1 MTDLSIVRVDSIAKY
16 RNYLL
21 PLMDCIS
28 IILGYYLVSV
38 LITDSF
44 LMQPTSAVTRNEILI
59 SIVLAIIVFQIIFRI
74 SKRYTNIIRYENN
87 QDYILYIVLS
97 LISSLIVSLIE
108 EIALRMVNPSIKLNL
123 VIGLVIGIIMI
134 AYRLII
140 RYVLLYDVVNK
151 GINYNSENQKK
162 LLIIGGGYSAN
173 DIIKTINSTLK
184 GEYDIIGIIDDN
196 KKRIGYSV
204 AGVRIIGDRN
214 DIIKLC
220 EQFEIDEIFFSI
232 VNIDNKN
239 KKEILELCSKTDAKV
254 KVLPS
259 LTELITEENLY
270 HSLRDVGIEDLLG
283 REPVELDN
291 HNIKNLIQGKII
303 LVTGAGGSIGSE
315 LCRQIMLHNP
325 KQILLLDNYENSL
338 YDIELELKTTH
349 PNNDIRAIVANIR
362 EKERLDAIFN
372 KYSPEIVFHAAAH
385 KHVPLMENNP
395 TEAIK
400 NNVFGTYNLVNCS
413 DKYNVKR
420 FILISTDKAVN
431 PTNIMGATKRLCEM
445 IIQAKDKSSKTEY
458 VAVRFG
464 NVLGSNGSVIP
475 LFKRQL
481 AHGGPLTV
489 THKEITRFFM
499 TIPEAVALVLQ
510 AITYA
515 EGGEIFVLDMGEP
528 VKIYDLAKSLIEL
541 SGYTLGKDMNI
552 EITGMRPGEKLYE
565 ELLMDEE
572 NLQKTNHEKIF
583 ITQSMDFTM
592 DDIEHKLE
600 MFRKIINHEDSTK
613 EEIKKTMKK
622 CVPTYKEP
630 EEVNGE

>member
-1 MTDLSIVRVDSIAKY
+1 MNVDSIAKY

-21 PLMDCIS
+21 PIMDCVS
-28 IILGYYLVSV
+28 IVLGYYLVSV

-44 LMQPTSAVTRNEILI
+44 MMRPTSVVTRNEILI
-59 SIVLAIIVFQIIFRI
+59 SIVIAIIVFQIIFRL
-74 SKRYTNIIRYENN
+74 SKRYTHIIRYENS
-87 QDYILYIVLS
+87 QDYLLYIVLS
-97 LISSLIVSLIE
+97 LMSSLIVSGIE
-108 EIALRMVNPSIKLNL
+108 HLFFKMKNPSIKLNL
-123 VIGLVIGIIMI
+123 LVGLVIGIIMVS
-134 AYRLII
+134 YRLIL
-140 RYVLLYDVVNK
+140 RYVLLSDAAHK
-151 GINYNSENQKK
+151 GIRQTSENRKR

-173 DIIKTINSTLK
+173 NIIKTIKSTMR
-184 GEYDIIGIIDDN
+184 GQYEIVGIVDDN

-214 DIIKLC
+214 DIIKIC
-220 EQFEIDEIFFSI
+220 EANDVDEIFFSI

-239 KKEILELCSKTDAKV
+239 KKEILEICGKTNAKV
-254 KVLPS
+254 KVLPG
-259 LTELITEENLY
+259 LTELISEENLY

-283 REPVELDN
+283 RDPVELDN
-291 HNIKNLIQGKII
+291 QNIKNLIQEHVV

-315 LCRQIMLHNP
+315 LTRQIMIHNP
-325 KQILLLDNYENSL
+325 KQLLLLDNYENSL
-338 YDIELELKTTH
+338 YDIELELKTNH

-362 EKERLDAIFN
+362 EKERLDAIFE
-372 KYSPEIVFHAAAH
+372 KYKPEIVFHAAAH

-413 DKYNVKR
+413 DEYNVKR

-445 IIQAKDKSSKTEY
+445 IIQAKDKQSDTEY

-464 NVLGSNGSVIP
+464 NVLGSNGSVVP
-475 LFKRQL
+475 LFKKQL

-541 SGYTLGKDMNI
+541 SGYTLGEDMEI

-572 NLQKTNHEKIF
+572 NLESTKHEKIF
-583 ITQSMDFTM
+583 ITEPMDMTM
-592 DDIEHKLE
+592 DDVEDKLD
-600 MFRKIINHEDSTK
+600 MFREILNDENTSK
-613 EEIKKTMKK
+613 EEIKETMKI
-622 CVPTYKEP
+622 CVPTYREP
-630 EEVNGE
+630 DEVNGE

>member
-1 MTDLSIVRVDSIAKY
+1 MNIDSIAKY

-21 PLMDCIS
+21 PIMDCIS
-28 IILGYYLVSV
+28 IVLGYYLISV

-44 LMQPTSAVTRNEILI
+44 LMYPTSAVTRNEIII
-59 SIVLAIIVFQIIFRI
+59 SIVISIIVYQIIFRL

-87 QDYILYIVLS
+87 QDYLLYIVLS
-97 LISSLIVSLIE
+97 IISSLVVSLIE
-108 EIALRMVNPSIKLNL
+108 DLALNMKNPSVKLNL
-123 VIGLVIGIIMI
+123 LVGLIIGIIMVS
-134 AYRLII
+134 YRLII
-140 RYVLLYDVVNK
+140 RYVLLSDAASK
-151 GINYNSENQKK
+151 GAKHSPESKKK

-173 DIIKTINSTLK
+173 DIIKTIKSTLK
-184 GEYDIIGIIDDN
+184 SQYDIVGIIDDN

-214 DIIKLC
+214 DIAKIC
-220 EQFEIDEIFFSI
+220 EAEGVDEIFFTI
-232 VNIDNKN
+232 VNIDNQN
-239 KKEILELCSKTDAKV
+239 KKEILEICSKTNAKV
-254 KVLPS
+254 KVLPT

-283 REPVELDN
+283 RDPIELDN
-291 HNIKNLIQGKII
+291 QNIKNLIQGKVV

-315 LCRQIMLHNP
+315 LTRQIMIHNP
-325 KQILLLDNYENSL
+325 KQLLLLDNYENSL
-338 YDIELELKTTH
+338 YDIELELKNNH
-349 PNNDIRAIVANIR
+349 PNSDIRAIVANIR
-362 EKERLDAIFN
+362 EKERLDAIFEE
-372 KYSPEIVFHAAAH
+372 YTPEIVFHAAAH

-413 DKYNVKR
+413 DEYGVKR

-445 IIQAKDKSSKTEY
+445 IIQAKNRKSDTEY

-464 NVLGSNGSVIP
+464 NVLGSNGSVVP
-475 LFKRQL
+475 LFKKQL

-489 THKEITRFFM
+489 THKEVTRYFM

-541 SGYTLGKDMNI
+541 SGYTLGEDMEI

-572 NLQKTNHEKIF
+572 NLEGTKHEKIF
-583 ITQSMDFTM
+583 ITEPMDLTM
-592 DDIEHKLE
+592 DDVENKLD
-600 MFRKIINHEDSTK
+600 MFRKIIDDENTSK
-613 EEIKKTMKK
+613 EEIKEIMKE
-622 CVPTYKEP
+622 CVPTYREP
-630 EEVNGE
+630 KEVNGE

>member
-1 MTDLSIVRVDSIAKY
+1 MNIDGIAKY

-21 PLMDCIS
+21 PMMDCIS
-28 IILGYYLVSV
+28 IVLGYYLVSV

-44 LMQPTSAVTRNEILI
+44 LMQPTSAITRNEIII
-59 SIVLAIIVFQIIFRI
+59 SIVLAIIVFQVIFRL

-97 LISSLIVSLIE
+97 LISSLVVSLIE
-108 EIALRMVNPSIKLNL
+108 DLFLGMKNPSIKLNL
-123 VIGLVIGIIMI
+123 ITGLVIGIIMI
-134 AYRLII
+134 SYRLII
-140 RYVLLYDVVNK
+140 RYVLLSDVAHK
-151 GINYNSENQKK
+151 GIKPTSKNQKR

-184 GEYDIIGIIDDN
+184 GQYDIIGIIDDN

-214 DIIKLC
+214 DIIRIC
-220 EQFEIDEIFFSI
+220 NANDVDEIFFSI

-239 KKEILELCSKTDAKV
+239 KKEILELCNKTGAKV

-283 REPVELDN
+283 RDPIELDN
-291 HNIKNLIQGKII
+291 QNIKNLIQGKVV

-315 LCRQIMLHNP
+315 LTRQIMIHNP
-325 KQILLLDNYENSL
+325 KQLLILDNYENSL
-338 YDIELELKTTH
+338 YDIELELKTNH

-362 EKERLDAIFN
+362 EKERLDAIFE
-372 KYSPEIVFHAAAH
+372 KYTPEIIFHAAAH

-413 DKYNVKR
+413 DEYNAKR

-445 IIQAKDKSSKTEY
+445 IIQAKDKKSDTEY

-464 NVLGSNGSVIP
+464 NVLGSNGSVVP
-475 LFKRQL
+475 LFKKQM

-489 THKEITRFFM
+489 THKDITRFFM

-541 SGYTLGKDMNI
+541 SGYTLGEDMEI

-572 NLQKTNHEKIF
+572 NLEETKHEKIF
-583 ITQSMDFTM
+583 ITEPMDLTM
-592 DDIEHKLE
+592 DDVEEKLD
-600 MFRKIINHEDSTK
+600 MFREIINNENTSK
-613 EEIKKTMKK
+613 EEIKETMKK

>member
-1 MTDLSIVRVDSIAKY
+1 MNIDGIAKY

-28 IILGYYLVSV
+28 IVLGYYLVSV

-44 LMQPTSAVTRNEILI
+44 LMQPTSAITRNEIII
-59 SIVLAIIVFQIIFRI
+59 SIVLAIIVFQVIFRL

-97 LISSLIVSLIE
+97 LISSLVVSLIE
-108 EIALRMVNPSIKLNL
+108 DLFLGMKNPSIKLNL
-123 VIGLVIGIIMI
+123 ITGLVIGIIMI
-134 AYRLII
+134 SYRLII
-140 RYVLLYDVVNK
+140 RYVLLSDVAHK
-151 GINYNSENQKK
+151 GIKPTSKNQKR

-184 GEYDIIGIIDDN
+184 GQYDIIGIIDDN

-214 DIIKLC
+214 DIIKIC
-220 EQFEIDEIFFSI
+220 NANDVDEIFFSI

-239 KKEILELCSKTDAKV
+239 KKEILELCNKTGAKV

-283 REPVELDN
+283 RDPIELDN
-291 HNIKNLIQGKII
+291 QNIKNLIQGKVV

-315 LCRQIMLHNP
+315 LTRQIMIHNP
-325 KQILLLDNYENSL
+325 KQLLILDNYENSL
-338 YDIELELKTTH
+338 YDIELELKTNH

-362 EKERLDAIFN
+362 EKERLDAIFE
-372 KYSPEIVFHAAAH
+372 KYTPEIVFHAAAH

-413 DKYNVKR
+413 DEYNAKR

-445 IIQAKDKSSKTEY
+445 IIQAKDKKSDTEY

-464 NVLGSNGSVIP
+464 NVLGSNGSVVP
-475 LFKRQL
+475 LFKKQM

-541 SGYTLGKDMNI
+541 SGYTLGEDMEI

-572 NLQKTNHEKIF
+572 NLEETKHEKIF
-583 ITQSMDFTM
+583 ITEPMDLTM
-592 DDIEHKLE
+592 DDVEEKLD
-600 MFRKIINHEDSTK
+600 MFREIINNENTSK
-613 EEIKKTMKK
+613 EEIKETMKK

>member
-1 MTDLSIVRVDSIAKY
+1 MKIDRIAKY
-16 RNYLL
+16 RNLLL
-21 PLMDCIS
+21 PVMDCIS
-28 IILGYYLVSV
+28 IVLGYYLISV

-44 LMQPTSAVTRNEILI
+44 LMQPTSAITQHEILTT
-59 SIVLAIIVFQIIFRI
+59 IVLAIIVFQIVFRL

-87 QDYILYIVLS
+87 QDYLLYIVLS

-108 EIALRMVNPSIKLNL
+108 DLVLKMKNPSIKLNL
-123 VIGLVIGIIMI
+123 LVGLIIGIIMI
-134 AYRLII
+134 SYRLII
-140 RYVLLYDVVNK
+140 RYVLLSDASKATRHASKNK
-151 GINYNSENQKK
+151 KK

-173 DIIKTINSTLK
+173 DIIKTIKSTLK
-184 GEYDIIGIIDDN
+184 GQYDIVGIIDDN

-204 AGVRIIGDRN
+204 AGIRIIGDRN
-214 DIIKLC
+214 DIAKIC
-220 EQFEIDEIFFSI
+220 QAEEVDEIFFTI
-232 VNIDNKN
+232 VNIDNQN
-239 KKEILELCSKTDAKV
+239 KKEILEICSKTSAKV
-254 KVLPS
+254 KVLPT

-283 REPVELDN
+283 RDPIELDN
-291 HNIKNLIQGKII
+291 QNIKNLIQGKVV

-315 LCRQIMLHNP
+315 LTRQIMIHNP
-325 KQILLLDNYENSL
+325 KQLLLLDNYENSL
-338 YDIELELKTTH
+338 YDIELELKTNH

-362 EKERLDAIFN
+362 EKDRLDAIFEE
-372 KYSPEIVFHAAAH
+372 YSPEIVFHAAAH

-413 DKYNVKR
+413 DEFSVKR

-445 IIQAKDKSSKTEY
+445 IIQAKDKKSDTEY

-464 NVLGSNGSVIP
+464 NVLGSNGSVVP
-475 LFKRQL
+475 LFKKQM

-489 THKEITRFFM
+489 THKEVTRYFM

-541 SGYTLGKDMNI
+541 SGYTLGEDMEI
-552 EITGMRPGEKLYE
+552 EITGLRPGEKLYE

-572 NLQKTNHEKIF
+572 NLEETKHEKIF
-583 ITQSMDFTM
+583 ITEPMDLTM
-592 DDIEHKLE
+592 DDVEDKLD
-600 MFRKIINHEDSTK
+600 MFREIINDENTSK
-613 EEIKKTMKK
+613 EEIKETMKI
-622 CVPTYKEP
+622 CVPTYREP
-630 EEVNGE
+630 DEVNGE

>member
-1 MTDLSIVRVDSIAKY
+1 MNVDRIAKF

-21 PLMDCIS
+21 PLADCLS
-28 IILGYYLVSV
+28 IVFGYYLMSV

-44 LMQPTSAVTRNEILI
+44 LMNPTSVVTRNEILI
-59 SIVLAIIVFQIIFRI
+59 SIILSIIVFQIVFRLT
-74 SKRYTNIIRYENN
+74 KRYANIIRYETN
-87 QDYILYIVLS
+87 QDYILYLILSIVS
-97 LISSLIVSLIE
+97 ALIVSLIE
-108 EIALRMVNPSIKLNL
+108 EIGLHMVNPSIKHNL
-123 VIGLVIGIIMI
+123 LVGLIIGIIMI
-134 AYRLII
+134 AYRLVI
-140 RYVLLYDVVNK
+140 RYFLLKDVENK
-151 GINYNSENQKK
+151 GMSHIKSEKK

-173 DIIKTINSTLK
+173 DIIKTLNSTLK
-184 GEYDIIGIIDDN
+184 GKYEIVGIIDDN

-204 AGVRIIGDRN
+204 GGVRIIGTRN
-214 DIIKLC
+214 DI
-220 EQFEIDEIFFSI
+220 EQICKAENVDEIFFTI
-232 VNIDNKN
+232 VNIDNNN
-239 KKEILELCSKTDAKV
+239 KKEILEICNKTNAKV

-259 LTELITEENLY
+259 LREIITEENLY
-270 HSLRDVGIEDLLG
+270 HSLRDVSIEDLLG
-283 REPVELDN
+283 RDPIELDN
-291 HNIKNLIQGKII
+291 HNIKSLIQNHVV

-325 KQILLLDNYENSL
+325 KQMVLLDNYENSL
-338 YDIELELKTTH
+338 YDIELELKTNH
-349 PNNDIRAIVANIR
+349 PNNDIRAVVANIR
-362 EKERLDAIFN
+362 EKDRLDAIFEQF
-372 KYSPEIVFHAAAH
+372 KPEVVFHAAAH

-413 DKYNVKR
+413 DKHGVNR

-445 IIQAKDKSSKTEY
+445 IIQAKDKESKTEY

-464 NVLGSNGSVIP
+464 NVLGSNGSVVP
-475 LFKRQL
+475 LFKKQI
-481 AHGGPLTV
+481 AHGGPVTV

-541 SGYTLGKDMNI
+541 SGYTLGEDMEI

-565 ELLMDEE
+565 EILMNEE
-572 NLQKTNHEKIF
+572 NLEGTKHDKIY

-592 DDIEHKLE
+592 NDIEEKLD
-600 MFRKIINHEDSTK
+600 MFRDIINDENTSK
-613 EEIKKTMKK
+613 EHIKETMKK